1 MNHLYRSGP
10 DERLR
15 QAVLDYLSYAPAPV
29 DAHAIAAALGGYDP
43 SLARRVAAV
52 LDAECRRG
60 GSVLPVPDGPGGMRY
75 WLRPR
80 RKGRGRGTGRVRLT
94 PSGMPLPPVPPG
106 TRDQG
111 SAPRSP
117 YRGVRTPRPAG
128 SQGY

>member
-1 MNHLYRSGP
+1 MNHLYGSGP

-15 QAVLDYLSYAPAPV
+15 QAVLEYLSHSPAPA
-29 DAHAIAAALGGYDP
+29 DAHAIAAALGGYDA

-60 GSVLPVPDGPGGMRY
+60 SVIATPDGQCGMSY

-80 RKGRGRGTGRVRLT
+80 RQGRVRGTGRVRLT
-94 PSGMPLPPVPPG
+94 PTGMPLPPVPPG

-117 YRGVRTPRPAG
+117 YRGVRPPRPAG